1 MTKFSGERNVG
12 ASSSSVTP
20 VWALAMIDLDS
31 FIEERL
37 SLRLIVGR
45 LLCAFGLILEFNK

>member
-1 MTKFSGERNVG
+1 MTKFSGEWNVG

-37 SLRLIVGR
+37 
-45 LLCAFGLILEFNK
+45 LL